1 MKRLWLQD
9 WPWATVVAIN
19 AGLCKEKKALHQP
32 TSDGYVSAQKLWA
45 SACPRELTLRET
57 LDNHGNEEEHN
68 QGTKQPGKLK
78 LNTAETF
85 NIQHSTLNIQQPR
98 AEDGGPTNK
107 AEIWKAESRNESG
120 GPRAEIGGRRGGDCR
135 LQIADWRLKMAED
148 GPSDHG
154 PRTADRVHS
163 CPKVVASFVAFVGF
177 CNFGMVSVPPWLRG

>member
-1 MKRLWLQD
+1 MPTDRVHPCHPWLKTPFLFSSSRIWPGSRLKS
-9 WPWATVVAIN
+9 
-19 AGLCKEKKALHQP
+19 GEQP
-32 TSDGYVSAQKLWA
+32 KHGTEGNQ
-45 SACPRELTLRET
+45 
-57 LDNHGNEEEHN
+57 GNEEEN
-68 QGTKQPGKLK
+68 NRGTKQPEKLK
-78 LNTAETF
+78 LNTPITF
-85 NIQHSTLNIQQPR
+85 NIQHSTFNAQR
-98 AEDGGPTNK
+98 STAESGGPTNK